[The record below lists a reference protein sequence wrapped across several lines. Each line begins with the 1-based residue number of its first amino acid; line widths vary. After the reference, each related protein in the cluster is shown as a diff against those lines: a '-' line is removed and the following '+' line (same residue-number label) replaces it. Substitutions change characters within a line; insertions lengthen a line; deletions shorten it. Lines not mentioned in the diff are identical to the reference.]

1 MVQKTEADLLK
12 TKNFG
17 RKSLED
23 IRRVLES
30 MGLDFGIRVDGFNEL
45 YQNWL
50 KRNEEDKA

>member
-1 MVQKTEADLLK
+1 MLK

-30 MGLDFGIRVDGFNEL
+30 MGLDFGIRVDNFDEL
-45 YQNWL
+45 YQDWL
-50 KRNEEDKA
+50 KRNEEDEA